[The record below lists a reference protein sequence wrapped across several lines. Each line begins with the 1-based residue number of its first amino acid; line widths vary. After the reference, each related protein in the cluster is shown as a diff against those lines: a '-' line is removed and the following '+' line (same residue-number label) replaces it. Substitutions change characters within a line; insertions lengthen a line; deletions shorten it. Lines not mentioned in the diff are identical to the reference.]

1 MLASEVK
8 LITEDSLDDI
18 SPDRL
23 RIYNEEDRDWRDNI
37 IHYLNTLIVPKCC
50 SLLMRKIPG
59 LKSVR
64 IDNLGAKYSDDKCK
78 FHIIFDKGF
87 PIDENGNRLSERAIS
102 EKYLQL
108 MRETMFKKN
117 LMSDCFCVPDLL
129 LPFVNNDGQLAI
141 NVSYQILPKP
151 RERK

>member
-8 LITEDSLDDI
+8 LITEDSLDDF

-23 RIYNEEDRDWRDNI
+23 RIYNKEDREWRDSV
-37 IHYLNTLIVPKCC
+37 IHFLNTLIVPRC
-50 SLLMRKIPG
+50 SRSLMRKIPG

-78 FHIIFDKGF
+78 FQIIFDKGF
-87 PIDENGNRLSERAIS
+87 PIDENGNKLSERAIC

-117 LMSDCFCVPDLL
+117 LMSQTFCVPDLL

-141 NVSYQILPKP
+141 NVSYQILPQSSA
-151 RERK
+151 RK